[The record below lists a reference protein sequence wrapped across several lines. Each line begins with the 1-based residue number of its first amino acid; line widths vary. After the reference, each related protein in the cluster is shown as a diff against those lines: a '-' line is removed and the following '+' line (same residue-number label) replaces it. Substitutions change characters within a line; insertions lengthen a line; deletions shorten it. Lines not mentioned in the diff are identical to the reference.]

1 MGADHGD
8 PGKVS
13 GRSGGVRVNW
23 LRISIRRLR
32 GLFGKGARDREL
44 SEELESHLQMHIDDN
59 LRAGMTHEE
68 ARRNALIKLG
78 GIEQT
83 KESVRDRRGIPLLE
97 TLLRDLRFAL
107 RMLRKNPGFTF
118 VVVFTLALGVGAN
131 TAIFSILE
139 SQLWRPLSFPDSER
153 LVDAHVVLRANSRQ
167 WDVLP
172 SSVYRAWHEQS
183 HSFAGLGAYDYP
195 TARNFTAAGTSER
208 VAVMPVTSSLL
219 DTLAIPLER
228 GRAFLPE
235 EDTTGRD
242 RVAILS
248 HALWQTRFASDASV
262 VGKSVTIDGQPYT
275 IVGIA
280 SPHLRF
286 EYIHEPA
293 IYVPLSMDPAVKVLR
308 NTYVIARLAPGV
320 NSDRARVELD
330 GILQRQ
336 LQADGARQ
344 EDVASVSNLRE
355 TWTDYAAR
363 PLYFFAGAVLLV
375 LLIACVNNAG
385 LLLARG
391 LARQR
396 EFALRATLGAGRA
409 ALIRQSLA
417 ESLLLSLAGGAA
429 GTIIGIWGSRAFA
442 LFWSEDALPRTT
454 ATYLDIRV
462 LLFVVG
468 VSIAT
473 ALLMGIVPA
482 LLSSRVDVSDALRK
496 GASGLSASPGQH
508 RTRNTLVAVEVSLAL
523 VLLFGAG
530 LFLSSFIRLEQA
542 PRGFDAPG
550 ALTFQISLRGE
561 NYAKPEQQLR
571 YFDNLTE
578 QLRLLPGV
586 RQVTFGSGLPL
597 TGSTGVFANVNV
609 AGRPPKHEHGT
620 YVTIHAVTPSYFQ
633 ALHMH
638 LLAGRNFD
646 PHDAPGSARVAI
658 LNRNAAAELL
668 GREDPL
674 GKVLDF
680 VAQPRR
686 GVPAEP
692 SVQIVGLVENAQ
704 EFGADEVPQEDLFVP
719 FAQHPL
725 PSAYTL
731 ITAEVPRGA
740 LVGAV
745 REAAYSLDKDQPI
758 FDIKT
763 MDDRIDDSLRGARF
777 NLILVACLAGVALAL
792 VSVGIFGTVA
802 YFVERRTQEF
812 GIRLALGATPARV
825 LRHAVGRTL
834 FVGAAGLLFG
844 VTASLLLG
852 RILRSALYLV
862 PHEHT
867 GMLYGVKI
875 YDPFSMSLACA
886 LLLAV
891 LFLASL
897 VPARRAMRVDPIVA
911 LRYE

>member
-1 MGADHGD
+1 MGANHGD
-8 PGKVS
+8 SGKVS
-13 GRSGGVRVNW
+13 GCPGGIRVTW
-23 LRISIRRLR
+23 LRGSVRRLR
-32 GLFGKGARDREL
+32 GLFGKDARDREL

-59 LRAGMTHEE
+59 LRAGMNHEE
-68 ARRNALIKLG
+68 ARRVALIKLG
-78 GIEQT
+78 GLEQT

-107 RMLRKNPGFTF
+107 RVLRKNPSFTF
-118 VVVFTLALGVGAN
+118 VVVFTLALGIGAN
-131 TAIFSILE
+131 TAIFSVLE
-139 SQLWRPLSFPDSER
+139 SQLWRPLPFPDSER

-172 SSVYRAWHEQS
+172 SSVYRAWHERS
-183 HSFAGLGAYDYP
+183 HSLANLGAYDYP
-195 TARNFTAAGTSER
+195 TARNLTAAGTSER
-208 VAVMPVTSSLL
+208 VEVMPVTSSLL
-219 DTLAIPLER
+219 DTLEVPLEH

-235 EDTTGRD
+235 EETPGRD

-262 VGKSVTIDGQPYT
+262 VGKPVTIDGQPYT

-280 SPHLRF
+280 SPYLRF
-286 EYIHEPA
+286 EYIREPA
-293 IYVPLSMDPAVKVLR
+293 IYVPLSMDPAAKVLR
-308 NTYVIARLAPGV
+308 NTYVIARLAPAV
-320 NSDRARVELD
+320 SSDRARVELD

-344 EDVASVSNLRE
+344 EEVASVTNLRE

-417 ESLLLSLAGGAA
+417 ESLVLSLVGGAA
-429 GTIIGIWGSRAFA
+429 GTLIGIWGSRALA
-442 LFWSEDALPRTT
+442 LFWSEDALPRTS
-454 ATYLDIRV
+454 ATYLDVRV

-468 VSIAT
+468 VSIASG
-473 ALLMGIVPA
+473 LLMGIMPA

-530 LFLSSFIRLEQA
+530 LFLSSFVRLEQA

-561 NYAKPEQQLR
+561 NYAKPEQQQR
-571 YFDNLTE
+571 YFRTLTE
-578 QLRLLPGV
+578 QLRSISGV
-586 RQVTFGSGLPL
+586 QAVALGSGIPL
-597 TGSTGVFANVNV
+597 GGSPLFASINV
-609 AGRPPKHEHGT
+609 AGRPPRNDHGT
-620 YVTIHAVTPSYFQ
+620 GVIVYAVEPNFFDV
-633 ALHMH
+633 LHMH
-638 LLAGRNFD
+638 LLEGRALD
-646 PHDAPGSARVAI
+646 THDTESSTRVAI
-658 LNRNAAAELL
+658 INRNSAHTLL
-668 GREDPL
+668 GSEDPL
-674 GKVLDF
+674 GRVLEYVPDE
-680 VAQPRR
+680 RR
-686 GVPAEP
+686 GVSPEAP
-692 SVQIVGLVENAQ
+692 VQVVGVTQNTQ
-704 EFGADEVPQEDLFVP
+704 EFGANEIPFDVIYVP
-719 FAQHPL
+719 FSQHSSPAADIVV
-725 PSAYTL
+725 SSTL
-731 ITAEVPRGA
+731 PRGA

-867 GMLYGVKI
+867 GMLSGVKI

-897 VPARRAMRVDPIVA
+897 VPARRAMRVDPVVA